1 MFKSF
6 FKFKIYQK
14 MLLQKPSVSL
24 VARPERG
31 HGRRGRPD
39 RVSLF
44 LIFGLVILGL
54 FIIIV
59 VLNINT
65 FAGHFVGGK
74 LKCNFIIDQI
84 EEIKIS
90 EESLKY
96 LICVKNGGSCFL
108 KISSFDRF
116 FEKFREPQHS
126 IRDLLYPFQNI
137 WKKTLAQQISRGL
150 TFVYFLQK
158 I

>member
-1 MFKSF
+1 MF
-6 FKFKIYQK
+6 
-14 MLLQKPSVSL
+14 LQKPSVSL

-90 EESLKY
+90 EEK
-96 LICVKNGGSCFL
+96 IGGF
-108 KISSFDRF
+108 RF
-116 FEKFREPQHS
+116 SKFQVLLNFSRNFENH
-126 IRDLLYPFQNI
+126 NI
-137 WKKTLAQQISRGL
+137 
-150 TFVYFLQK
+150 
-158 I
+158 